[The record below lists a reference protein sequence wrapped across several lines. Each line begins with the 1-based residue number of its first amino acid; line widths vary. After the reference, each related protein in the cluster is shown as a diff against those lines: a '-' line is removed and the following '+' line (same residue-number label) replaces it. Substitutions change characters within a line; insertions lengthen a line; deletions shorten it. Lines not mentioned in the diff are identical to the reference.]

1 MLSSLKML
9 FSLMITLL
17 FFGILFTTLVSDVR
31 PSPPPVPLP
40 PALKVPSP
48 PKGCKGCSDV
58 RPSPPP
64 VPLPPALKVPSPP
77 KGCKGCSD
85 VRPSPPPVPLPPA
98 LKVPSPP
105 KGCKG
110 CRGSLIEKVM
120 ARYFQTWKKE
130 QENSTKFR
138 DLLRSTC
145 HGFTKAVVSQDNTPV
160 GAQIVYDGE
169 KRKPLSVTA
178 IFNTFAKRNPFSN
191 KTWDTCSVVG
201 NGGILS
207 NSTCGEMIDSAQFVI
222 RFRGLQERRRPFME
236 SMRRYNDSLMLLPAF
251 SYSTNT
257 AVSLRALYTIEDF
270 ESPIRPVFLNPE
282 YLQNLHSFW
291 RSKGLNKR
299 LSSGLMVASLALE
312 LCTNVHLYGFW
323 PFDQH
328 PLSHQPLNNHY
339 YDNVP
344 SKKNVHAMPA
354 EFDHLLRLHEQG
366 VLKIHLG
373 ECRPSSR

>member
-17 FFGILFTTLVSDVR
+17 IFGILFTTLI
-31 PSPPPVPLP
+31 
-40 PALKVPSP
+40 
-48 PKGCKGCSDV
+48 
-58 RPSPPP
+58 
-64 VPLPPALKVPSPP
+64 
-77 KGCKGCSD
+77 SD

-120 ARYFQTWKKE
+120 ARHSQTWKKQ
-130 QENSTKFR
+130 QENSSNFR

-169 KRKPLSVTA
+169 KRKPLSVTSA
-178 IFNTFAKRNPFSN
+178 IFQTFAKRNPFSN

-222 RFRGLQERRRPFME
+222 RCNLPPVENSFLKDVGKKTNLVTANPSILHEKFRDLQERRRPFME

-251 SYSTNT
+251 SYSVNT

-282 YLQNLHSFW
+282 YLLNLHSFW

-328 PLSHQPLNNHY
+328 PLLQQPLNNHY